1 MQPQTFRLN
10 HQVFCVMI
18 RPQAVLERWPK
29 ADAVAVLYSVQ
40 RVRRRGNRARRKG
53 GFAGLIGVDR
63 SAARR
68 ADWQA
73 DIAHGDNRRHAR
85 AVWPTVRH
93 EVPLQR
99 RQPIER
105 PHCSGVPLWQV
116 PPAVIFV
123 LPSHWPRACR
133 LFGP

>member
-1 MQPQTFRLN
+1 VSDRLSLGP
-10 HQVFCVMI
+10 VFLLS
-18 RPQAVLERWPK
+18 P
-29 ADAVAVLYSVQ
+29 ADRMAALAKSWCAIPVSYPVQ